1 MLTLDAT
8 IDLGLRFIGGTGL
21 SQNPERLIVKTFG
34 ALHLGLGQSCR
45 VAFHHQH
52 LLISFLA
59 GDIAFILLEG
69 QMFLAFL
76 AKEKVLAIHLLGEHQ
91 GFAFGAEHVNARKL
105 ELPINTIA

>member
-8 IDLGLRFIGGTGL
+8 VDLGLGLIGGSGLSKHPKRFIM
-21 SQNPERLIVKTFG
+21 KTFR
-34 ALHLGLGQSCR
+34 ALNLGLGQGGR

-52 LLISFLA
+52 LLISSLA